1 MTGASDAANMP
12 SHFYCRLCRK
22 NVSVLTHGHHEML
35 RHFQGRRH
43 FTGDQR
49 LRLETPGWRVLDFQ
63 GNPLTED
70 ELERQRESI
79 EKGTLVVRDREHPF
93 AEDLISDE
101 AGVIDPQLPVLTK
114 VSCLVDGLKM
124 GGSSGLI
131 EKLWAQFVLTAGP
144 VAREVAWTRDEV
156 LVGSVDFRNF
166 FVPCLIHIVVL
177 LLVNYHH
184 RIAASNLVASGWV
197 GQGSSF
203 LWPGVRGAWRDSVG
217 LHSNL
222 GEGHFPSGAVDVVD
236 RFTVDAT
243 HEVAVLG
250 SVVAAVGSSAS
261 LVAISGGSHV
271 VVDTHKE
278 YLGSGYSHKLVEY
291 PIFDLRL
298 LKRCLQKV
306 SSSVFGSLDPFSMT
320 EFIVTRLKGAERR
333 DWMMSRTSLRRA
345 IITGEL
351 SMLSLVEV
359 ASNIV
364 GVWPL
369 IVVYLKETGRK
380 TDGDSI
386 VV

>member
-22 NVSVLTHGHHEML
+22 NVSVLTHGHHEVL
-35 RHFQGRRH
+35 RHFQRRRH
-43 FTGDQR
+43 FARDQR

-70 ELERQRESI
+70 ELEWQRESI
-79 EKGTLVVRDREHPF
+79 EKGPLVVRDREHPF

-114 VSCLVDGLKM
+114 VSCLVHGLKM
-124 GGSSGLI
+124 GGSYGLI
-131 EKLWAQFVLTAGP
+131 EKLWAQFVLRAGP

-156 LVGSVDFRNF
+156 LVGFVDFRNP

-222 GEGHFPSGAVDVVD
+222 GEGHFPSG
-236 RFTVDAT
+236 
-243 HEVAVLG
+243 G
-250 SVVAAVGSSAS
+250 C
-261 LVAISGGSHV
+261 
-271 VVDTHKE
+271 
-278 YLGSGYSHKLVEY
+278 
-291 PIFDLRL
+291 
-298 LKRCLQKV
+298 RCC
-306 SSSVFGSLDPFSMT
+306 
-320 EFIVTRLKGAERR
+320 
-333 DWMMSRTSLRRA
+333 
-345 IITGEL
+345 
-351 SMLSLVEV
+351 
-359 ASNIV
+359 
-364 GVWPL
+364 
-369 IVVYLKETGRK
+369 
-380 TDGDSI
+380 
-386 VV
+386 